1 MSIGISETNT
11 KNLTFSELN
20 FQVKLDEDDLETI
33 LKTVVYDGKAER
45 IVQPDGI
52 SVYRAIESP
61 LPTPGLVQIPC
72 GICPIIRYCS
82 TKGDVT
88 PISCQYFAEW

>member
-1 MSIGISETNT
+1 MNALSS
-11 KNLTFSELN
+11 KKFFFQS
-20 FQVKLDEDDLETI
+20 QVKLDEDDLETI

-61 LPTPGLVQIPC
+61 LPTPGLVQTPC
-72 GICPIIRYCS
+72 GICPIIKNCS

-88 PISCQYFAEW
+88 PITCHYLTEWLN